1 MMRTKITTTLSIIFM
16 LLVVGKLQFDH
27 SQQQRKL
34 NELQEQ
40 LSRMEQRNAN
50 LQDQWVA
57 WQREKEQ
64 VSQGQNTTAKALQP
78 PIAQTQNEQ
87 SMAEHLQYQQ
97 FRQLRQQLELIQF
110 AIQQQNLVWAME
122 RLTNIEQHMMEYFI
136 SDSLKQSLAQSLAKD
151 KSQLIHYQ
159 HYQQQRLLQI
169 DRILNQL
176 QHQLEQ
182 EFKQPSMRYQ
192 APEHASFWQRFWK
205 IESASSANPE
215 LYQHRVLLKEIQ
227 LNLLVLKQSV
237 LSQQPAEFEQQLQEI
252 QHRLQYLPD
261 SLSQPLNTQ
270 FTELSALQQVKLPQ
284 LSSLALLGQ
293 PVE

>member
-64 VSQGQNTTAKALQP
+64 VSQGQNATANALQQS
-78 PIAQTQNEQ
+78 IAQTQNEQ
-87 SMAEHLQYQQ
+87 SMAENLQYQQ

-122 RLTNIEQHMMEYFI
+122 RLTNIEQHLMEYFI
-136 SDSLKQSLAQSLAKD
+136 SDSLKQSLTQSLAKD
-151 KSQLIHYQ
+151 KAQLIHYQ
-159 HYQQQRLLQI
+159 YYQQQRLQQI

-182 EFKQPSMRYQ
+182 ELHQPSMRYQ

-205 IESASSANPE
+205 IEPASSVNPE

-270 FTELSALQQVKLPQ
+270 FIELSALHQVKLPQ